1 MVNYYLKRA
10 VLKGGCNVAYNNN
23 DLLDKSPNVKRRI
36 AENYLNNIKHIRET
50 MMQVLKRKLTDKE
63 TQYLREHSYNLSIH
77 QVASEFQDNIGLSEI
92 YRVLETG
99 GVLIILEPAK
109 PANFPIKQLYGIYFI

>member
-77 QVASEFQDNIGLSEI
+77 QVASEFQDNIGLSKDELAEMYQNLSDAELMAIFDNGLGEI
-92 YRVLETG
+92 MEDN
-99 GVLIILEPAK
+99 K
-109 PANFPIKQLYGIYFI
+109 